1 MRTLVAQRLK
11 KQGKYEYRHR
21 AEMMEQILW
30 EAEAEIEKLAS
41 LLAES
46 GELIIVEAGR
56 QVFEEYREDDETVYF
71 EQGVIER

>member
-11 KQGKYEYRHR
+11 KQGEYEYRHR